1 MSKFLKTQ
9 IVYSPLCFDN
19 ATKFKPGQW
28 FQWAGAD
35 GNGSRGQWLG
45 KTKAGADA
53 VRYQSGKFGKFA
65 DTERNRLMR
74 KWAKLNGAK

>member
-1 MSKFLKTQ
+1 MSRYTKTVV
-9 IVYSPLCFDN
+9 VYSPLCFD
-19 ATKFKPGQW
+19 ALKPGQW

-45 KTKAGADA
+45 KTKAGADV

-65 DTERNRLMR
+65 DTKRNKLMR
-74 KWAKLNGAK
+74 QWAKQNGSK